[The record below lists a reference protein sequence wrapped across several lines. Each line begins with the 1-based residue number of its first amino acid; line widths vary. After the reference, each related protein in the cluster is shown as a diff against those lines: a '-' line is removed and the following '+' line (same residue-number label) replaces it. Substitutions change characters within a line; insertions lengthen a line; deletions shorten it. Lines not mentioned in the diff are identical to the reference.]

1 MSVQITSTAP
11 FIPANA
17 YPDVDIKFR
26 VSHGSMP
33 VTQKQPIGR
42 VCVLDV
48 GTTGLN
54 VDTSNATNLAWMLLD
69 LDADYCISHAWGPY
83 FSALNGFG
91 AGFSGNNDSAFGKSG
106 SGFGGCSGFGGVG
119 RTSGSS
125 TDNSGSGSDAG
136 YGSANSGSAFNGS
149 GSDFGNASSGFGG
162 SVAGFGSSGSAP
174 TPYIAATPEDFL
186 SHSQDCQLI
195 IAHNADYDEA
205 MLRKA
210 LPSLPATSR
219 LPWACTLRD
228 MPWQRLSSG
237 YGQRFIRFKSLS
249 DLIGLYGYYH
259 QAHDTAE
266 DAFALS
272 WLLSQPYSNQGML
285 MQHLIR
291 ALEAPKTMITITQK
305 PKPKERTDLSC
316 RGYRFSYVG
325 VSGGTA
331 CMAQWSKIIPTS
343 DLAAEQQWLNQAIT
357 VPHSHVPL
365 QVEPLFPKRPANAAP
380 ATVLGG
386 F

>member
-1 MSVQITSTAP
+1 MSVQITSSAP

-83 FSALNGFG
+83 LCTFDGFG
-91 AGFSGNNDSAFGKSG
+91 SGFDSSSEPGFGKSASGFNGSG
-106 SGFGGCSGFGGVG
+106 SGFGS
-119 RTSGSS
+119 
-125 TDNSGSGSDAG
+125 
-136 YGSANSGSAFNGS
+136 
-149 GSDFGNASSGFGG
+149 ASSGFGG
-162 SVAGFGSSGSAP
+162 SVAGFGSSGVVP
-174 TPYIAATPEDFL
+174 TPYIAATPDDFL
-186 SHSQDCQLI
+186 SHIQDCNLI

-210 LPSLPATSR
+210 LPSLPSTSR

-305 PKPKERTDLSC
+305 PKPKERSSLSC
-316 RGYRFSYVG
+316 RGYKFQWLG
-325 VSGGTA
+325 QAGGTA
-331 CMAQWSKIIPTS
+331 CLGQWSRIIPTS
-343 DLAAEQQWLNQAIT
+343 DLAAEQQWLKQVLT
-357 VPHSHVPL
+357 VPHSHAPL
-365 QVEPLFPKRPANAAP
+365 QVDPLFPQQQQQQPQKQQPNQNGTT
-380 ATVLGG
+380 ATNSTTGPGG